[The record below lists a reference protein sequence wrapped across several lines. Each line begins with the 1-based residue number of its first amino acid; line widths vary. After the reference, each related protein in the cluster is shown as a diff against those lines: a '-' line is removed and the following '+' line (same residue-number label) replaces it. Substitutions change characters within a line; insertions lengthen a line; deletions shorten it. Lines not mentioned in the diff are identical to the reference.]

1 MKRLNICIDIDATL
15 TEPYYWLDI
24 CNEYFN
30 KNIKPYEITQYSIY
44 KVMGVSREEYFDF
57 YNKYKLKI
65 HTEEKV
71 RKDGKAIV
79 NRISKYNNIFFVTA
93 REKSLE
99 LFTEAYLTLN
109 KVNFDGLYVLGSHYK
124 VDKARE
130 LNCDI
135 FIEDNPNNAIELSEA
150 SFKVLLM
157 DTYYNREIKENE
169 FIKRVYNWN
178 QIYDF
183 IEEMKFNQKV
193 I

>member
-109 KVNFDGLYVLGSHYK
+109 KVNFDGLYVLGSHHK

>member
-1 MKRLNICIDIDATL
+1 MNRLNICIDIDATL

>member
-109 KVNFDGLYVLGSHYK
+109 KVNFDGLYVLGSHHK

-157 DTYYNREIKENE
+157 DTYYNGEIKENE